1 MGRRQLCKDLNGENR
16 SCNEGWGGEAGEALT
31 AEGAALEKP
40 CGGKEQH
47 RVRIWVRRICMV
59 VGCGSPGTWCHKET
73 DLKGLEGGYPGRS
86 MRVYSFMETEREH
99 EFGIQHPLG
108 ENHLS

>member
-1 MGRRQLCKDLNGENR
+1 MVRIGHAMR
-16 SCNEGWGGEAGEALT
+16 GGVGKQ
-31 AEGAALEKP
+31 EKHSQQKEELWKSP
-40 CGGKEQH
+40 VVGKNSIC
-47 RVRIWVRRICMV
+47 VGIWVRRICMV